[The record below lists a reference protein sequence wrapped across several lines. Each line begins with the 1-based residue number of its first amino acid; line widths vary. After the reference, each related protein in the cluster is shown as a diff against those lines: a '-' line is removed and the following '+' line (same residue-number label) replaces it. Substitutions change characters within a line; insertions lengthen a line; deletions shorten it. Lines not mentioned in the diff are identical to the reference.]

1 MHLRILI
8 PAIQLAEIHEE
19 SLKDAVHPE
28 IILREIQNSSLPSLS
43 FAGKSRVPNQPA
55 DIKNQLIKPAKP
67 MLTKPPQQTFCN
79 TNLLNMRKF
88 CQSLS
93 QTGSYIL
100 INSLY
105 PHQSLQGRKD
115 NPVDDYILR
124 KLIYLA
130 DGSAVQML
138 TAFQSLSK
146 IQLATNA
153 STSCSLNRYALKSPW
168 RKSLSQALNKTMD
181 NRFSSEW
188 HFSPSTFTLSS
199 WSLTPQA

>member
-28 IILREIQNSSLPSLS
+28 FILREIQKLQSAILIL
-43 FAGKSRVPNQPA
+43 AGKGRVPNQPA
-55 DIKNQLIKPAKP
+55 DIKNQLINPAKP
-67 MLTKPPQQTFCN
+67 MLKKPPQQTFCN
-79 TNLLNMRKF
+79 PNLLNMRKF

-93 QTGSYIL
+93 QPGSDIL

-130 DGSAVQML
+130 DGSA
-138 TAFQSLSK
+138 FQTFSGTKKRSSSSL
-146 IQLATNA
+146 L
-153 STSCSLNRYALKSPW
+153 
-168 RKSLSQALNKTMD
+168 
-181 NRFSSEW
+181 
-188 HFSPSTFTLSS
+188 
-199 WSLTPQA
+199 

>member
-8 PAIQLAEIHEE
+8 PAILLAEIHEE

-28 IILREIQNSSLPSLS
+28 IILREIQKLQSAILILT
-43 FAGKSRVPNQPA
+43 GKGRVPNQPA

-130 DGSAVQML
+130 DGSGVQML

-146 IQLATNA
+146 IQLAANA
-153 STSCSLNRYALKSPW
+153 LHFLLLKPICSQ
-168 RKSLSQALNKTMD
+168 KSLAQKPIAGVEQNC
-181 NRFSSEW
+181 
-188 HFSPSTFTLSS
+188 
-199 WSLTPQA
+199 

>member
-1 MHLRILI
+1 M
-8 PAIQLAEIHEE
+8 
-19 SLKDAVHPE
+19 LK
-28 IILREIQNSSLPSLS
+28 N
-43 FAGKSRVPNQPA
+43 
-55 DIKNQLIKPAKP
+55 
-67 MLTKPPQQTFCN
+67 PPQQAFCN

-93 QTGSYIL
+93 QPGSDIL
-100 INSLY
+100 TNSLY

-146 IQLATNA
+146 IQLAANA
-153 STSCSLNRYALKSPW
+153 LHFLLLKPIRSQ
-168 RKSLSQALNKTMD
+168 KSLAQKPITGVEQNH
-181 NRFSSEW
+181 R
-188 HFSPSTFTLSS
+188 
-199 WSLTPQA
+199 Q

>member
-28 IILREIQNSSLPSLS
+28 IILREIQKLQSAILIL
-43 FAGKSRVPNQPA
+43 AGKGRVPNQPA

-67 MLTKPPQQTFCN
+67 MLKKQPQQTFCN
-79 TNLLNMRKF
+79 PNLLNMRKF

-93 QTGSYIL
+93 QPGSDIL

-130 DGSAVQML
+130 DGSA
-138 TAFQSLSK
+138 FQTFSGTKKRSSSSL
-146 IQLATNA
+146 L
-153 STSCSLNRYALKSPW
+153 
-168 RKSLSQALNKTMD
+168 
-181 NRFSSEW
+181 
-188 HFSPSTFTLSS
+188 
-199 WSLTPQA
+199 

>member
-28 IILREIQNSSLPSLS
+28 IILREIQKLQSAILIL
-43 FAGKSRVPNQPA
+43 AGKGRVPNQPA

-67 MLTKPPQQTFCN
+67 MLKKPPQQTFSN
-79 TNLLNMRKF
+79 MNFLNMRKF

-93 QTGSYIL
+93 QPGSDIL

-124 KLIYLA
+124 KLIYLQMVLPFSCLPLFKV
-130 DGSAVQML
+130 SAR
-138 TAFQSLSK
+138 FSLPR
-146 IQLATNA
+146 TP
-153 STSCSLNRYALKSPW
+153 STSCSSNRYALKSPW
-168 RKSLSQALNKTMD
+168 RKSY
-181 NRFSSEW
+181 RRR
-188 HFSPSTFTLSS
+188 
-199 WSLTPQA
+199 

>member
-8 PAIQLAEIHEE
+8 PTIQLAEIHEE

-28 IILREIQNSSLPSLS
+28 FILREIKKLQSAILIL
-43 FAGKSRVPNQPA
+43 AGKGRVPNQPA

-67 MLTKPPQQTFCN
+67 MLKEPPQQTFSN
-79 TNLLNMRKF
+79 MNFLNMRKF

-93 QTGSYIL
+93 QPGSDIL

-115 NPVDDYILR
+115 NPVDNYILR
-124 KLIYLA
+124 KLINLA
-130 DGSAVQML
+130 DGSAFQML

-146 IQLATNA
+146 IQLAANA
-153 STSCSLNRYALKSPW
+153 LHFLLLKPIRSQ
-168 RKSLSQALNKTMD
+168 KSLAQKPITGVEQNS
-181 NRFSSEW
+181 
-188 HFSPSTFTLSS
+188 
-199 WSLTPQA
+199 

>member
-1 MHLRILI
+1 M
-8 PAIQLAEIHEE
+8 
-19 SLKDAVHPE
+19 LKE
-28 IILREIQNSSLPSLS
+28 
-43 FAGKSRVPNQPA
+43 
-55 DIKNQLIKPAKP
+55 
-67 MLTKPPQQTFCN
+67 PPQQTFCN
-79 TNLLNMRKF
+79 MNLLNMRKF

-93 QTGSYIL
+93 QPGSDIL

-105 PHQSLQGRKD
+105 PHQSFQGRKD

-130 DGSAVQML
+130 DGSAFQLL

-146 IQLATNA
+146 IQLAANA
-153 STSCSLNRYALKSPW
+153 LHFLLLKPIRSQKSLAQ
-168 RKSLSQALNKTMD
+168 SLSQALSKTVD